1 MNGGRQTARTRAA
14 AHERG
19 FGLVAL
25 MVSLALGLLVVG
37 GATIM
42 FGATRQA
49 SSSTENLSRIQ
60 ESVRTSY
67 DLMVR
72 EVREAGGTP
81 CDAKVMVANVL
92 NNAQGGSPT
101 WWAAWGEPLRGFDGA
116 TAFDGVATGT
126 AVAERVAGTA
136 ALVIRNATA
145 LDGLAVSMH
154 NPTAASFTLNK
165 TGHGVVAGDLLMVCN
180 YGQGAVFE
188 VTNANP
194 ATDTV
199 VHNTGTGAPGNC
211 SKGLGLP
218 TVCSA
223 VGNSYQFQAN
233 AHLGRLSAAAWY
245 IGNNGRAGTGG
256 RSLYRLTRNGAEE
269 VADGVRDMQLTFLVE
284 GSNSYV
290 AATAVADWTL
300 VRAVR
305 FTPTYEGPDMGVSTA
320 GAGQRLVRNVAFTVN
335 FRNLQS

>member
-1 MNGGRQTARTRAA
+1 MKRRPPTAALGAA
-14 AHERG
+14 RERG
-19 FGLVAL
+19 FGLVEL

-37 GATIM
+37 GASVM
-42 FGATRQA
+42 FSATRQA

-81 CDAKVMVANVL
+81 CDTQLLVANVL
-92 NNAQGGSPT
+92 NNAQGASPT
-101 WWAAWGEPLRGFDGA
+101 WWGTWGEPVRGYDGA
-116 TAFDGVATGT
+116 TAFDGVAVGV

-136 ALVIRNATA
+136 ALVVRSVMPI
-145 LDGLAVSMH
+145 DGLAVAMH
-154 NPTAASFTLNK
+154 DNPAASFTLNR
-165 TGHGVVAGDLLMVCN
+165 TNHGVVSGDLLMVCN

-188 VTNANP
+188 VSSANQ
-194 ATDTV
+194 AAATV
-199 VHNTGTGAPGNC
+199 VHNTGDGTPGNC

-218 TVCSA
+218 TVCTA
-223 VGNSYQFQAN
+223 VGTGYQFQPN
-233 AHLGRLSAAAWY
+233 AHVGRLSAAAWY

-256 RSLYRLTRNGAEE
+256 RSLYRVTRNGTEE
-269 VADGVRDMQLTFLVE
+269 VADGVRDMQLTFLARGASAYVE
-284 GSNSYV
+284 AS
-290 AATAVADWTL
+290 AVADWTQ
-300 VRAVR
+300 VTAVR
-305 FTPTYEGPDMGVSTA
+305 FNLSYEGPDTGASTN